1 MRRLAVPI
9 LVSTFCLLVSAFCFF
24 FHRDNFS
31 THYPIKAVSAAAF
44 RAGEIPYWNPFDDG
58 GQPLAGNPN
67 TLTFYPDN
75 FLYLILPAHVAFN
88 LHFLIHLIGGWLAMR
103 ALTRSPFAA
112 WMLVLSGM
120 AISAMSFYSLI
131 TAIALVPFAF
141 LATERRSVAQIGL
154 AFGLLALAGE
164 PVTIIATAIA
174 CAILVWARPPSG
186 ALDARQAR
194 PRAGALTLLLAIPL
208 AVTIALPQIV
218 AYAEIARET
227 ERGGHGYSA
236 ATALAASLEPKRLLE
251 LLAGP
256 LLKPEAPHLFP
267 TLLLG
272 IIVAPALFRRSRYT
286 IVAAVMLF
294 FALGRFN
301 PLVRW
306 AVESFDWLRIARY
319 PEKFA
324 LPMCVALIVLAA
336 DFHRRT
342 RWRFEWTLVTLIPLI
357 AFGMFTVPIDRFGPY
372 AMGPV
377 LRPVRVYVPPP
388 RGGQDV
394 DRDDYR
400 RRARRLDPIFGAV
413 AGVRYVLNRSPDG
426 MHSLLS
432 RIASERFE
440 STRNAHWLQ
449 IATAPDAV
457 VIPRAIGARTVPEVV
472 NTIESASFDARAAAV
487 VPARLANFQSSPN
500 ARVARVVSSRDR
512 VEIDV
517 AGPALVLVNATYFRA
532 WVARAGDRKLETFP
546 IDLDRLGVIAPAG
559 ASKIVLTFGR
569 RRTLVVAAWVLSN
582 ALLLV
587 LLVLQKFDRRAG
599 EVQRAGD
606 DDRAL

>member
-1 MRRLAVPI
+1 MRRYAVP
-9 LVSTFCLLVSAFCFF
+9 LLLSAFCLLLSYFCFF

-44 RAGEIPYWNPFDDG
+44 RAGEIPYWNPFDAG

-75 FLYLILPAHVAFN
+75 FLYLVLPAHVAFN
-88 LHFLIHLIGGWLAMR
+88 LHFLLHLVLGWIAMR

-112 WMLVLSGM
+112 WMWVLSGM

-141 LATERRSVAQIGL
+141 LATERRSATQLGL
-154 AFGLLALAGE
+154 AFGLMALAGE
-164 PVTIIATAIA
+164 PVTIIATAMACLIIA
-174 CAILVWARPPSG
+174 VG
-186 ALDARQAR
+186 AGFSLR
-194 PRAGALTLLLAIPL
+194 LLAAIPL
-208 AVTIALPQIV
+208 AGIIALPQIV

-251 LLAGP
+251 LAVGP
-256 LLKPEAPHLFP
+256 LLKTEAPHLFP

-272 IIVAPALFRRSRYT
+272 VIVVPALFRRSRYT

-301 PLVRW
+301 PIVRW
-306 AVESFDWLRIARY
+306 AIESFDWLRIARY

-324 LPMCVALIVLAA
+324 LPMCAALVVLAA
-336 DFHRRT
+336 AVQRRAQIWT
-342 RWRFEWTLVTLIPLI
+342 WITLVPL
-357 AFGMFTVPIDRFGPY
+357 AVFASFTVPIDAFSFYRVTPRLPMRAY
-372 AMGPV
+372 A
-377 LRPVRVYVPPP
+377 PPP
-388 RGGQDV
+388 RGGQEV
-394 DRDDYR
+394 DRADYR
-400 RRARRLDPIFGAV
+400 LRARRLDPIFGAV

-440 STRNAHWLQ
+440 STHNPHWLQ

-457 VIPRAIGARTVPEVV
+457 VIPRAVGARTIPDAV
-472 NTIESASFDARAAAV
+472 NTIESAAFDPHTVAVAPMRLDGFRSAPGARIVSVRGTEITV
-487 VPARLANFQSSPN
+487 V
-500 ARVARVVSSRDR
+500 
-512 VEIDV
+512 
-517 AGPALVLVNATYFRA
+517 GPALVMVNASYFRA
-532 WVARAGDRKLETFP
+532 WGAHTFP
-546 IDLDRLGVIAPAG
+546 LDLDRLGFIAPAG
-559 ASKIVLTFGR
+559 QSTVKLQFGQHR
-569 RRTLVVAAWVLSN
+569 GWVIAAWVLSS
-582 ALLLV
+582 ALLAFLLLV
-587 LLVLQKFDRRAG
+587 QVFDGRAG
-599 EVQRAGD
+599 EVERPGD
-606 DDRAL
+606 DDRPLG